1 MQVKKILRK
10 LKRLD
15 ISKLEKDIIYDS
27 VDLNTINNTETGSFN
42 ISCTNKPF
50 EGTGGIIETIKM
62 SENYAV
68 QKAINASNGDNYQRL
83 KIGGTWQPWIANIET
98 ITNEN
103 GTAIKFQDGTMIQ
116 YVYMEVTDQ
125 AIDSAYGSLYNG
137 LRVWTFPLPFVGTR
151 PSVSCTQFQWGNGAS
166 WGSVR
171 GASATTATLRGTDI
185 SSRSAGTTT
194 SISAIAIRKMEIK
207 EMKERNKWK
216 L

>member
-1 MQVKKILRK
+1 MQVKKILQK
-10 LKRLD
+10 LKILD

-42 ISCTNKPF
+42 ISCQNKPF

-116 YVYMEVTDQ
+116 YVYMKVTDQ
-125 AIDSAYGSLYNG
+125 AIDTPYGSL
-137 LRVWTFPLPFVGTR
+137 FVGTR
-151 PSVSCTQFQWGNGAS
+151 IWTFPIPFIEMPIVSCSKFQWGSGAS
-166 WGSVR
+166 WGNIR
-171 GASATTATLRGTDI
+171 GADKTSATLRGTDAF
-185 SSRSAGTTT
+185 SRASGTNTI
-194 SISAIAIRKMEIK
+194 ISAIAIRKMEIK
-207 EMKERNKWK
+207 RRLKI
-216 L
+216 

>member
-1 MQVKKILRK
+1 MQVKKILQK
-10 LKRLD
+10 LKILD

-42 ISCTNKPF
+42 ISCQNKPF

-103 GTAIKFQDGTMIQ
+103 GTAIKFADGIMIC
-116 YVYMEVTDQ
+116 
-125 AIDSAYGSLYNG
+125 YGSVIVNANSESYN
-137 LRVWTFPLPFVGTR
+137 LTFPYNFIN
-151 PSVSCTQFQWGNGAS
+151 SNY
-166 WGSVR
+166 
-171 GASATTATLRGTDI
+171 
-185 SSRSAGTTT
+185 
-194 SISAIAIRKMEIK
+194 SISLQNRYSYSFDIIWSIGALQPSSVTLYSRNPGKSTAPTVQTQATYIAIGR
-207 EMKERNKWK
+207 WK
-216 L
+216 